1 MILVNA
7 MPLFELQIFEIV
19 SYVW

>member
-7 MPLFELQIFEIV
+7 MPLFELQIFKIV